1 MSMTMRLPRSLIPP
15 AIAVLVAVL
24 LAVAATNSPA
34 LAAKSCGTFRVE
46 GLKTAVHVRV
56 VRGHTSCRIARAV
69 LRSLFAHKRTHV
81 RGWRCVGPQTGY
93 SQCVRRSARIQGLF

>member
-1 MSMTMRLPRSLIPP
+1 MPRSLIPP
-15 AIAVLVAVL
+15 AVAILLTAL
-24 LAVAATNSPA
+24 LAVAVSDSPA
-34 LAAKSCGTFRVE
+34 VAAKACGTFRLD

-56 VRGHTSCRIARAV
+56 VRGETSCHTARAA

-93 SQCVRRSARIQGLF
+93 SQCVRGRARIQGRF

>member
-1 MSMTMRLPRSLIPP
+1 VIQTMPRSLIPP
-15 AIAVLVAVL
+15 AIAILLAAL
-24 LAVAATNSPA
+24 LAVAANDPPA
-34 LAAKSCGTFRVE
+34 LAAESCGTFRLE

-56 VRGHTSCRIARAV
+56 VRGHTSCHTARAV

-93 SQCVRRSARIQGLF
+93 SQCVKGSARIQGLF